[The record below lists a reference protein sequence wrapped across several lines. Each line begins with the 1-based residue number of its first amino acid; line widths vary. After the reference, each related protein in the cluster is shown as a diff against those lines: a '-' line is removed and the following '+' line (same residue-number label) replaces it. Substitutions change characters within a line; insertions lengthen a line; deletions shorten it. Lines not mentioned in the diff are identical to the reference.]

1 MKKGIII
8 TVMMSVLVV
17 YVSSC
22 YNNKEDVLFSE
33 TQVSFRTEVVP
44 IITAGPCGCHNNGI
58 GNRAVQFS
66 HADTVFYDA
75 ILSRVSTLESWV
87 NGGIHPGGGVI
98 DFSSNEKTVIK
109 KWIDQGAKDDAAG
122 ACAVV
127 PAPTYTTNIVPVYN
141 TTCKGGSC
149 HGGLGPVLDYSRLST
164 PANKA
169 ILTSMANSGGSL
181 GHPNPPGAI
190 NISTCTAD
198 ILKSWLALGQPQ

>member
-1 MKKGIII
+1 MNKRILS
-8 TVMMSVLVV
+8 VVLVSTILV

-33 TQVSFRTEVVP
+33 TQVSFRSEVVP

-58 GNRAVQFS
+58 GTRAVQFS
-66 HADTVFYDA
+66 HGDTVFYSA
-75 ILSRVSTLESWV
+75 ILSRVSTFSTWV
-87 NGGIHPGGGVI
+87 NGGTHPGGGVI
-98 DFSSNEKTVIK
+98 DFSPNEKTVIK

-127 PAPTYTTNIVPVYN
+127 AAPTYAVNVVAIYN

-149 HGGLGPVLDYSRLST
+149 HGGLGPVLDYSRLTT

-169 ILTSMANSGGSL
+169 ILTSMSNSGGSS

-198 ILKSWLALGQPQ
+198 ILKTWLALGQPQ